1 MCLVAA
7 AAVAMT
13 AAGYLTVRGYL
24 VRQADQQLRA
34 YASDLTR
41 QPFAVFPGAP
51 IASGAFGPDGPG
63 GSAASIEVRDPEGH
77 LVMSASLGLR
87 AVSGGSWLVIAE
99 PVHYQVR
106 HIPFAY
112 GAEDSSVLVTGRARP
127 GLTGT
132 LVVRLSLASIGQATR
147 RLAVTCLA
155 VSGVVLL
162 LVGCA
167 AAVVI
172 RAILRS
178 LIHEERTAAAAAAE
192 QALSAAAASEASAR
206 SSADRMCRAAAGTV
220 SQLRRPVHVLHGIA
234 SCYPQRERLGPTDP
248 GRLMWQVA
256 DEAARIDALI
266 DDLVRLQAA
275 LPHDGPDDVGSH
287 PAQNAT
293 NGA

>member
-7 AAVAMT
+7 AAAALT

-51 IASGAFGPDGPG
+51 IASGAFGPEGAG
-63 GSAASIEVRDPEGH
+63 GDAASIEVRDPEGD
-77 LVMSASLGLR
+77 LVTSASPGPG

-112 GAEDSSVLVTGRARP
+112 GAEDSSIFVTGQARP

-172 RAILRS
+172 RAMLRS

-192 QALSAAAASEASAR
+192 QALSAAVASAASAR
-206 SSADRMCRAAAGTV
+206 SSADRMCRAIAGTV
-220 SQLRRPVHVLHGIA
+220 SQLRRPVHVVHGMA
-234 SCYPQRERLGPTDP
+234 DCYPQRERLGTTDP
-248 GRLMWQVA
+248 GRLMWQLA

-266 DDLVRLQAA
+266 DDLVRLPAEPDTRPPPAA
-275 LPHDGPDDVGSH
+275 DRRDGAG
-287 PAQNAT
+287 
-293 NGA
+293 GARLR